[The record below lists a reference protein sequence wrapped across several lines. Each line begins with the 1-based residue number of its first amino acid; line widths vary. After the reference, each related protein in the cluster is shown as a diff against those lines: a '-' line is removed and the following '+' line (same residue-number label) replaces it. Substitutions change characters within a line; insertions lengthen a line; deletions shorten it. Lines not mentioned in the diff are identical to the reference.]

1 MASLTAQMEALQQ
14 QQAILADK
22 IKEEEEKKRQEGLTI
37 EHLEVLNSQQKE
49 KIFKYKGKNGKYRG
63 VFELQQAN
71 LMTKP
76 RFDVILGI
84 LKAQD
89 ARIGE
94 LETIIKK
101 LNKPKK
107 LGLGPRAQMLP
118 GIMLKI
124 E

>member
-1 MASLTAQMEALQQ
+1 MASLTTQMEALQQ
-14 QQAILADK
+14 QQAILAEK

-37 EHLEVLNSQQKE
+37 EHLEKLNSRQKE
-49 KIFKYKGKNGKYRG
+49 NIFKYTSKYAHPKYRG
-63 VFELQQAN
+63 RFELQQAN

-107 LGLGPRAQMLP
+107 LGLGPHADADWNYA
-118 GIMLKI
+118 
-124 E
+124 